1 MRTATAALACG
12 VFAAS
17 KVASSS
23 ISKFS
28 TCAESSGES
37 IAFSPKEFRSFK
49 ILKIQELSP
58 NTKAFE
64 VALPRKEDSTGVTC
78 SSFVM
83 VKNAPGGDGK
93 FDARPYTPTSLNDR
107 KGSFELVIKAY
118 PGGKVTQ
125 HLFGL
130 KVGDMIEVKGPLPK
144 LKYVANMKKHI
155 GMVAGG
161 TGITPCLQVI
171 QEILN
176 NPADK
181 TEISLVFAN
190 NDVEDILLK
199 DRLDALAKKHSNFK
213 VTYVLATPSSASW
226 TGEVGFCT
234 EALLKAKLPSPS
246 PDSLVLVCG
255 PPGMMKAVSG
265 PKTEK
270 FEQGLV
276 DGILKA
282 LGFKEEMVFKF

>member
-1 MRTATAALACG
+1 MRAATAALACG
-12 VFAAS
+12 VIAVSS
-17 KVASSS
+17 KASSA
-23 ISKFS
+23 KFAS
-28 TCAESSGES
+28 VCASAGQQQGEN
-37 IAFSPKEFRSFK
+37 AFSPKEFRPFK
-49 ILKIQELSP
+49 IIKIQELSP

-64 VALPRKEDSTGVTC
+64 VALPRQEDSTGVTC

-83 VKNAPGGDGK
+83 IKNAGN
-93 FDARPYTPTSLNDR
+93 DARPYTPTSLNDR

-118 PGGKVTQ
+118 PEGKVTQ

-130 KVGDMIEVKGPLPK
+130 KVGDNIDVKGPMPK

-190 NDVEDILLK
+190 NSEEDILLK
-199 DRLDALAKKHSNFK
+199 DRLDALVKKHANFK
-213 VTYVLATPSSASW
+213 VTYVVSTSSSSW
-226 TGEVGFCT
+226 AGEKGYCT
-234 EALLKAKLPSPS
+234 EALLKAKLPAPS
-246 PDSLVLVCG
+246 SDSLVLVCG

-270 FEQGLV
+270 YEQGLV

-282 LGFKEEMVFKF
+282 LHFTEEMVFKF